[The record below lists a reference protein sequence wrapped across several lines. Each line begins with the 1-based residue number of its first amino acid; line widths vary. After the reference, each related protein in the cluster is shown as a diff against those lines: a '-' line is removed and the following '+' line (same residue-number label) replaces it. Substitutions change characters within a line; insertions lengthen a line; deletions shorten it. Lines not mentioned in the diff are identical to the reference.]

1 MASLALPIGLIS
13 SLNRAEEVSVPRCPA
28 EFTKTA
34 APSTAVAPL
43 IPPDKGGGNTRVTD
57 SNGIALTCQA
67 GRQNQRMRAEPESRQ
82 IVAMTGSYLDPV
94 DFP

>member
-1 MASLALPIGLIS
+1 
-13 SLNRAEEVSVPRCPA
+13 VPRRVYKDCRAINGCRP
-28 EFTKTA
+28 TD
-34 APSTAVAPL
+34 S
-43 IPPDKGGGNTRVTD
+43 PDKGGGNTRVTD